1 MLNVALLGLVGGI
14 PQLGNAITFVIVGRR
29 LQPRPGVMPFH
40 LTPNRDSGE
49 AHGSNVGEAAC
60 PARSGTDGSQSW
72 PSRADG
78 HGVTGPVAR
87 VPRGAFVGTLAS
99 EVSTMLG
106 AGAPMSPVPSEGGGS
121 WVWILVAVAVVL
133 AFLALTWWARLWGRA
148 SSAAE
153 EEPKVPSSEAK
164 KAA

>member
-1 MLNVALLGLVGGI
+1 
-14 PQLGNAITFVIVGRR
+14 
-29 LQPRPGVMPFH
+29 
-40 LTPNRDSGE
+40 
-49 AHGSNVGEAAC
+49 
-60 PARSGTDGSQSW
+60 
-72 PSRADG
+72 
-78 HGVTGPVAR
+78 
-87 VPRGAFVGTLAS
+87 
-99 EVSTMLG
+99 MLG
-106 AGAPMSPVPSEGGGS
+106 AGVPMSPVPSEGGGS